1 MIQKAKIIGQLDGDM
16 VQIEVQRQSACGG
29 RCESCKGCPA
39 PTQRIQ
45 AVAVNE
51 IKAETGDMVNVEAKT
66 GQVLLAAAVVYL
78 LPLVLFFGG
87 TIAAAV
93 IGPLQEHVVPV
104 GLGGFV
110 LGVLFALWYNRYVA
124 KRRTLEY
131 RIVNK
136 S

>member
-1 MIQKAKIIGQLDGDM
+1 MIQKAKVIGELDDGM

-29 RCESCKGCPA
+29 RCEHCKGCPA

-51 IKAETGDMVNVEAKT
+51 VAAQEGDMVNVEAKT
-66 GQVLLAAAVVYL
+66 GQILLAAAIVYL
-78 LPLVLFFGG
+78 LPLILFFGG
-87 TIAAAV
+87 MIAAAV
-93 IGPLQEHVVPV
+93 IVPLQEYVVPV
-104 GLGGFV
+104 GLIGFV

-124 KRRTLEY
+124 RKRTLEY

>member
-1 MIQKAKIIGQLDGDM
+1 MWRPKP
-16 VQIEVQRQSACGG
+16 G
-29 RCESCKGCPA
+29 RCCW
-39 PTQRIQ
+39 RR
-45 AVAVNE
+45 
-51 IKAETGDMVNVEAKT
+51 
-66 GQVLLAAAVVYL
+66 AVVYL

-87 TIAAAV
+87 MIAAAV

>member
-78 LPLVLFFGG
+78 LPL
-87 TIAAAV
+87 AAV